1 VRVLVVGK
9 CGLVEG
15 REGFWPSTALQ
26 VLVYG
31 ADGRLALVVSDA
43 AIDGYRWSTTG
54 ERPMVTG
61 GHALLGQGYEL
72 DAVMIK
78 P

>member
-1 VRVLVVGK
+1 M
-9 CGLVEG
+9 
-15 REGFWPSTALQ
+15 
-26 VLVYG
+26 
-31 ADGRLALVVSDA
+31 SDA

-61 GHALLGQGYEL
+61 GHSLLGQGYEL